1 LVIAGPACHG
11 SLAGFRPER
20 ERQTRSSTGGG
31 WPSPFRD
38 ATMMTCLRLS
48 LVTAFAIAVSLASP
62 LGAQET
68 GEKMPKR
75 PVLPADRDSNSAAA
89 YYFYGISVLKNDPDK
104 AAAAFYWATR
114 VDPTYAPA
122 YYGQHVALLLGE
134 PEMALTDYLTRKK
147 GALRDPMLR
156 RADSLAYRALIKSPF
171 IDQRLYGT
179 VLSTWLER
187 ETGGETT
194 VHDLGIYDRRFAA
207 WAAYTRGEFPMAAS
221 IYRETIKRSPENA
234 ELRYMLALSYLGLGR
249 PDSARIAVQDAIRLA
264 RAVEAETPGVG
275 WSSHS
280 FEEYGIGILYEMG
293 GQADSARGAFERS
306 LLDDVAFH
314 PAHYHLARIRLAAR
328 DTAGALD
335 EYGQAVTLA
344 PTDAG
349 YLSDLGMLLLS
360 AGRTDSA
367 TAVFLKVATLEP
379 YYALPHYP
387 LGVVYEQSG
396 FKKEAAEHYA
406 AFLRLAP
413 QTMTGAI
420 SAARA
425 RLAVLEPK
433 PAAP

>member
-1 LVIAGPACHG
+1 VRAAIRILRPWR
-11 SLAGFRPER
+11 LATHHFC
-20 ERQTRSSTGGG
+20 
-31 WPSPFRD
+31 D
-38 ATMMTCLRLS
+38 ATMIISHRRR
-48 LVTAFAIAVSLASP
+48 LVTALALMLALADP
-62 LGAQET
+62 LTAQQSQ
-68 GEKMPKR
+68 EKLPKR
-75 PVLPADRDSNSAAA
+75 PALPADRDSNSAAA

-134 PEMALTDYLTRKK
+134 PEAALTDYLTRKK

-207 WAAYTRGEFPMAAS
+207 WSAYTRGEFPMAAS
-221 IYRETIKRSPENA
+221 IYRETIKRSPENP

-249 PDSARIAVQDAIRLA
+249 PDSARIAVQDAVRQA
-264 RAVEAETPGVG
+264 RAVEAETPGIG

-280 FEEYGIGILYEMG
+280 FEEYGVGILYEMG

-314 PAHYHLARIRLAAR
+314 PAHYHLAKIRLAAH

-367 TAVFLKVATLEP
+367 TAVLLKVAALEP
-379 YYALPHYP
+379 YYAFPHYP
-387 LGVVYEQSG
+387 LAVIYEQSG
-396 FKKEAAEHYA
+396 FKKEAVQHYTT
-406 AFLRLAP
+406 FLRLAP
-413 QTMTGAI
+413 QAMAGAI
-420 SAARA
+420 AAARG
-425 RLAVLEPK
+425 RLAVLEPA